1 MRFPPGTIKRVRR
14 VKLKASGKTEL
25 LDYCERKDGRKA
37 CLKLNVYPS
46 RGGPPLRILA
56 QFGRLARH
64 GDAPRPLTTWVA

>member
-46 RGGPPLRILA
+46 RGGHPSGFWHSSGGSPDTATRRDL
-56 QFGRLARH
+56 
-64 GDAPRPLTTWVA
+64 